1 MRSSQLDL
9 FSVDYLKPAEPGDG
23 VKEREAHGE
32 AQPLVS
38 GNESASL
45 SAEPIG
51 EEGRSERNNAA
62 PDFAL
67 AAEECSRRM
76 GGDRVTND
84 ARGTEGGVR
93 DNVSPSRESPLF
105 ELEYSD
111 PRDVVLDSE
120 VLRAVGPVRHTWKN
134 RKSNEFQAEL
144 FSRNVPKPTEPKDAA
159 RAIVERKGEAI
170 DEPGERI
177 DKSEIGRDDGISDP
191 QSLAA
196 VRTGPGGGSLV
207 AGHFEASVDGESE
220 RVVGGADG
228 VGENGGPGP
237 GAGGAR
243 SPEPEEPDEEEA
255 AL

>member
-9 FSVDYLKPAEPGDG
+9 FSVNYLKPAEPGDG

-51 EEGRSERNNAA
+51 EERRSERNNAA

-93 DNVSPSRESPLF
+93 DNVSPSREPRLF

-120 VLRAVGPVRHTWKN
+120 VSPCQSIVAESGTPCRAAPLSHK
-134 RKSNEFQAEL
+134 
-144 FSRNVPKPTEPKDAA
+144 FSHR
-159 RAIVERKGEAI
+159 
-170 DEPGERI
+170 
-177 DKSEIGRDDGISDP
+177 
-191 QSLAA
+191 L
-196 VRTGPGGGSLV
+196 
-207 AGHFEASVDGESE
+207 
-220 RVVGGADG
+220 
-228 VGENGGPGP
+228 
-237 GAGGAR
+237 
-243 SPEPEEPDEEEA
+243 
-255 AL
+255 

>member
-9 FSVDYLKPAEPGDG
+9 FSVNYLKPAEPGDG

-51 EEGRSERNNAA
+51 EEGRSEGNNAG

-67 AAEECSRRM
+67 AAE
-76 GGDRVTND
+76 
-84 ARGTEGGVR
+84 GGVR
-93 DNVSPSRESPLF
+93 DDVSPSRESPLF

-177 DKSEIGRDDGISDP
+177 DESESGRDDGISDP

-243 SPEPEEPDEEEA
+243 SLEPAHEA
-255 AL
+255 RSSSRMKRRKRLKSSFMKC